1 MFGRMG
7 CRILRHLLVFH
18 WVAGDS
24 GKRQWLRILAS
35 LVLDPGISNLVWEP
49 ALACHKEWGWNTGD
63 WKKEGRMEG
72 VLSHC
77 NWPRSDH
84 VNFFFLIPGPHL
96 AHQPHHCYRT
106 QKDSLS
112 RLQTQRA
119 GFLYSSLTSSYVLI
133 TTVIIISS
141 PLRWG
146 QGWVYSSTLISHLD
160 SSLRVQVRWWKHCP
174 SIATAG
180 SLVSVPII
188 MPISTLYIK
197 PFQQP

>member
-1 MFGRMG
+1 MFGRMV

-18 WVAGDS
+18 WVARDS
-24 GKRQWLRILAS
+24 SKRQWLRILAS
-35 LVLDPGISNLVWEP
+35 LVLDPRISNLVWEP
-49 ALACHKEWGWNTGD
+49 ALECHREWGWNTGD

-84 VNFFFLIPGPHL
+84 VNYFFKYQDPILLISLIIATGHRKI
-96 AHQPHHCYRT
+96 HCQDCKHRG
-106 QKDSLS
+106 
-112 RLQTQRA
+112 R
-119 GFLYSSLTSSYVLI
+119 GFSILSLTSSYVLI

-141 PLRWG
+141 PLQWG
-146 QGWVYSSTLISHLD
+146 QGWVYSPTLFSHLD